1 MSPCVLLQFGCL
13 AAFAILLIAAGWQ
26 DLHTMRISNRLPLA
40 IAAASVVWALAGWEL
55 GRVSIADLSLAAAC
69 AAIVFAIG
77 GLAFTAG
84 AVGGG
89 DVKLLAAA
97 TLFAGPNLLFDFLMV
112 TALAGGALGLAMLA
126 GARIGPSAAG
136 ADGAFPARLRNG
148 LPYGPAIAAGG
159 LWVAASLAVS

>member
-1 MSPCVLLQFGCL
+1 MSPFALLQSGCL

-26 DLHTMRISNRLPLA
+26 DLHTMRIANRLPLA
-40 IAAASVVWALAGWEL
+40 IVAAAAIWSLAGYEL
-55 GRVSIADLSLAAAC
+55 GRVAMADVGLAAAC
-69 AAIVFAIG
+69 AAIVFCIG
-77 GLAFTAG
+77 CLAFTAG

-97 TLFAGPNLLFDFLMV
+97 SLFAGPGLLFDFLMV

-159 LWVAASLAVS
+159 LWVAASLAVA